1 MADPNEIDI
10 QLNLA
15 SALSGAAFDNF
26 VRQVSSIEQSMKAMT
41 QHNAKL
47 AQQAN
52 RATSDNFG
60 GAGRGGAGPSR
71 SPSSGGGQDQERG
84 SGPSKHSSQ
93 SEHTPVESL
102 LDATRLGKTAWGKK
116 AGRVLGGHILDS
128 GQGLSDAGF
137 DYAAENEVKPYKVWR
152 DRKAAGMT
160 AQDALLL
167 SAGAAGRG
175 VNNRLAGRRITAM
188 GVSNAM
194 YGYQM
199 FARPWLQQHV
209 PQTSPLEE
217 GQDLGYGRADETIF
231 GDSGPVG
238 FQWPIFGR
246 YFSGAGWHGLT
257 ERADRLKMRAKG
269 GINGEQASAIQ
280 NALYEQGLTGG
291 DFRDRAENAMV
302 RLTQRYPGVNQQLTA
317 DMMVRGTKYGTADV
331 EDVADN
337 IERLG
342 TAAKGSTMT
351 MNQLQEAVNQ
361 AAQVLTATVGGTD
374 FNNQQRATG
383 WFEATGM
390 DPSVGTRLA
399 QNGYV
404 QAMTLSQT
412 GLPSFAQGLLPGSTA
427 NSMASSAAID
437 LVNNL
442 GGNAGGSRTIRDPTT
457 GFNVDVSNQEYAI
470 NQAAPMLGMTPDELT
485 KLYRDANTDKEK
497 FRTQGFLDQYVQSAQ
512 ELTRDPDNPFGLD
525 EANRIV
531 KGGPREKD
539 NIASWNEVKD
549 EALKIKDDKGKSL
562 ITKGDLDDIEDE
574 HTGTRSILGV
584 HIQHRSPEELAK
596 ERRTALEAVIAK
608 RTKERDEGTGGK
620 DTDTSVSI
628 DLTDDAKKL
637 IKARATTSKS
647 SNRDEKDRA
656 RAGGTPYTD
665 ATDGKSI
672 LSRSDRKFI
681 FGEDG

>member
-71 SPSSGGGQDQERG
+71 SGSSGGGLDQERG
-84 SGPSKHSSQ
+84 SGPSKQSSR
-93 SEHTPVESL
+93 SEQTPIESL
-102 LDATRLGKTAWGKK
+102 LDATRLGNTPWGKK
-116 AGRVLGGHILDS
+116 AGKVLGGHVLDS
-128 GQGLSDAGF
+128 GQGLSDAGVE
-137 DYAAENEVKPYKVWR
+137 YAVDNEVKPFKVWR
-152 DRKAAGMT
+152 DRKAAGMGT
-160 AQDALLL
+160 QDALLL
-167 SAGAAGRG
+167 SAGAVGRG

-209 PQTSPLEE
+209 PQTSPVQE
-217 GQDLGYGRADETIF
+217 GQNLGFDRQDWSMF
-231 GDSGPVG
+231 GESGPAG
-238 FQWPIFGR
+238 FQLPILGR
-246 YFSGAGWHGLT
+246 YFSHAGWKGIE
-257 ERADRLKMRAKG
+257 ERFNRVHMRLRA
-269 GINGEQASAIQ
+269 GINGEQADAIQ
-280 NALYEQGLTGG
+280 SALYEQGLTGG
-291 DFRDRAENAMV
+291 DFRDRAEDAMT
-302 RLTQRYPGVNQQLTA
+302 RLTQRFPGVNQQLTA
-317 DMMVRGTKYGTADV
+317 QMMMRGTRYGTANV

-342 TAAKGSTMT
+342 EAAKESSMT
-351 MNQLQEAVNQ
+351 MEQLQQSVNEAS
-361 AAQVLTATVGGTD
+361 QVLTAAVGGTD
-374 FNNQQRATG
+374 FHNQQRATG

-412 GLPSFAQGLLPGSTA
+412 GLPSFAQGLLPGSSA

-442 GGNAGGSRTIRDPTT
+442 GGNAGGSRTMRDPTT
-457 GFNVDVSNQEYAI
+457 GFNMDVSNEEYAI

-485 KLYRDANTDKEK
+485 ELYRNAHTDKQK
-497 FRTQGFLDQYVQSAQ
+497 FRTQGFLDQYVQSAH
-512 ELTRDPDNPFGLD
+512 ELTRDPDDPFGLD
-525 EANRIV
+525 EADRIV

-539 NIASWNEVKD
+539 QIASWNEVKD
-549 EALKIKDDKGKSL
+549 EALKIKDDDGKSL
-562 ITKGDLDDIEDE
+562 ITKSDLKHVEDD
-574 HTGTRSILGV
+574 HTGVRKFGPFTIE
-584 HIQHRSPEELAK
+584 HRSSEELAK
-596 ERRTALEAVIAK
+596 ERRAALEDLIAK
-608 RTKERDEGTGGK
+608 RSKERQEDTGGK
-620 DTDTSVSI
+620 GSDTSVSI